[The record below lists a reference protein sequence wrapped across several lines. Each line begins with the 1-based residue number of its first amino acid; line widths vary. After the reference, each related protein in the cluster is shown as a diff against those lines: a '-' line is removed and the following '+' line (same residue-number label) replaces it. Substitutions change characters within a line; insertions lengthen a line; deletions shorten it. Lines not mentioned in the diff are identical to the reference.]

1 MSTTVTGSKRHLNIN
16 ADEFAG
22 DLNGTIN
29 TATTAATQSTSD
41 NSTKVATTAFV
52 KAQGYATGTIP
63 TFSTVGAA
71 FRDLGDVSVVSYVRV
86 NADETLS
93 YLNAAQFL
101 SAIGGQASGTYSTA
115 TGVADNADV
124 TPSWVPANDPSYLTS
139 QTSHSDVLVD
149 GDFTSQGFMKRGSSA
164 GSYSI
169 DTNTYST
176 ATGVANNADVTPSW
190 VPANDPSYLTSE
202 TSHSDV
208 LVDGDF
214 SSAGFMKTDGSGTYS
229 IDTNTYI
236 TSQATDFVSKA
247 NGGTFDDSIA
257 IADIIDGEFTAL
269 RLMNQKTYGA
279 GTGTNETV
287 RFAMGI
293 AESGETF
300 ANREGFVTE
309 ISTADQSD
317 SSNIN
322 VNFKVRDGGTITTY
336 QTVTGADLSVA
347 FAGTV
352 TSNGTTL
359 TGDQDIS
366 GIATN
371 TTNIATNVTN
381 IATNATAISNIPAN
395 PTDFVSKANGG
406 TFSGNVTVPD
416 LTVGGVTYGL
426 YHGTT
431 EDGYYFDDYG
441 GNRNLSLFLKNQR
454 ADIIRYQA
462 VDNFEYWNGS
472 AWVADSSQE
481 DNVKKLLDGRQDTH
495 YNVPSTY
502 YKFRF
507 TTNQSSGWPTRANIG
522 IQTSWSGST
531 WPGCQMLVEHYESS
545 SWVLHATMEFGGQAG
560 GSATALNSNDNG
572 IDNWGLMFKADSALH
587 DGQGSST
594 DTTRIT
600 IDFHG
605 WSPSNSSYT
614 TIPLQNIFITS
625 NYAGTENTD
634 YTNLLDHSRNLS
646 LAGNIVMANGKT
658 VDGVDISALPTS
670 FFDGA
675 YSSLSGTPSIPSIS
689 GLATE
694 TYVDTAESDAI
705 SAAATAGDARYNLV
719 SGNLKVDSKKVM
731 DLPSNS
737 TQRGPFQPLAT
748 MIRGAGTA
756 VYGDE
761 DFNAGSNSVNVYNN
775 QGGTGVVHTRETD
788 QTTLNQVAPNSSGYV
803 IKVVNNGNATSPG
816 RGGFYQTIS
825 SSNNKT
831 FVQVFQAKI
840 PATYSIG
847 YAENAQGT
855 NNTSYFLTDTAGTG
869 KFEWYVRV
877 SHCGDSGSFSS
888 GGHIYLSGGSA
899 GDQFTWYLASSE
911 IYNVTDAQ
919 AKKLRNLSVTND
931 LTVGGDITVTG
942 DLTVNG
948 ATVTV
953 DTTNLNVQDNN
964 ITLNYSSGDSSSS
977 AANAGIT
984 IQDAVDAS
992 TNATMLWDAT
1002 NDRFIFSHGVV
1013 SGSTVLT
1020 GDQDISGIA
1029 TNTSSISTN
1038 TTNIATNVTNIAT
1051 NVTNIATNATAISNI
1066 PAESYTQHESISEAT
1081 TGLNNSGRTYIQD
1094 ITLDSNGHVTGVATA
1109 TETVTN
1115 TDTNKFLSAVG
1126 LTTQGQTGVT
1136 FQITNGTN
1144 VTTSIFGSNAFNS
1157 TAIPSGNQIIDWSTA
1172 GSEKVIHSEYYTNT
1186 VYTHPQ
1192 YGTTDIDTS
1201 GSTIIDSI
1209 ATNST
1214 GHITAMGTRTL
1225 TLSDLGFTGNSAANV
1240 VANSTQSLINK
1251 TFTSCTLDFDSN
1263 VVSNVEVGNFKGSS
1277 IVFEAEGI
1285 SNNDTDLCIPTSA
1298 AVKDYVDNNSSSANY
1313 YLDGISKTNNVLTFS
1328 VNGAT
1333 NQTYEFGANA
1343 FNSTAIPSIS
1353 GLATTG
1359 YVDTAESDAI
1369 STASADATSKAD
1381 AALSSAQSYADTA
1394 EADAIS
1400 AAATAAA
1407 SLYVPNS
1414 GTTTIG
1420 GTKTITGSLIL
1431 NDGVGSSPTMRFIN
1445 GRETSG
1451 SSTPDE
1457 VSIFCN
1463 PTGKMK
1469 FQQKVFGGSNVV
1481 QATIDSSG
1489 LHVDNGLKVGTGAT
1503 ITTIED
1509 NDSLGTSDT
1518 KLATQGNIKAYV
1530 DNAVSSAGG
1539 GTMSNFTIRDDGGN
1553 DHTIDQGEFIQFDG
1567 VNCAFDRVTNPT
1579 TNNTSTPVVMRVTVP
1594 KGITEND
1601 FLICGNDVADNDFI
1615 RINGSV
1621 VEGRSASQV
1630 LSDIGAQASGSYLT
1644 SQTSHADVVV
1654 DGDFGSEGLMKRGSS
1669 AGSYSIVTDDSSNW
1683 NTAYGWGDHSGAGY
1697 LTSVA
1702 TANIG
1707 ANAVTLAKIKNLAK
1721 GRIIVGNSSNVTS
1734 ELSVGTV
1741 GHVLT
1746 VQTGSTLGWSAPSG
1760 GGSSYSLPTS
1770 STSTL
1775 GGVKLGSDTQLT
1787 QSYNAGGAGSSNRTY
1802 PVQLNSSNQMGVSVP
1817 WSNSNTTYSAGDGI
1831 GLSGTTF
1838 SVSAGTGLTTD
1849 TNGLSLSTGDE
1860 SNLGGF
1866 KIKHAHN
1873 SSVPTANN
1881 ASTTAARTYG
1891 ITKNGSDQLVVNV
1904 PWTSSGGQPASTV
1917 TSVSILSH
1925 ANLMVGHDGTSSD
1938 GMYLDFNSTTEMYI
1952 KDNNTNTARVTILA
1966 SNGNTTFSGEIAA
1979 GNFTSQSD
1987 RRIKKD
1993 IVDVSSD
2000 SALDTVMKTQGVRY
2014 HIKEENDEGVFPE
2027 KHKEKRKNG
2036 LKELGFIAQ
2045 DLEEVLPELVVTAED
2060 DSKSVD
2066 YMKMTVVL
2074 VEAMKEQQKQI
2085 EELKKLINGNT

>member
-1 MSTTVTGSKRHLNIN
+1 
-16 ADEFAG
+16 
-22 DLNGTIN
+22 
-29 TATTAATQSTSD
+29 
-41 NSTKVATTAFV
+41 
-52 KAQGYATGTIP
+52 
-63 TFSTVGAA
+63 
-71 FRDLGDVSVVSYVRV
+71 
-86 NADETLS
+86 
-93 YLNAAQFL
+93 
-101 SAIGGQASGTYSTA
+101 
-115 TGVADNADV
+115 
-124 TPSWVPANDPSYLTS
+124 
-139 QTSHSDVLVD
+139 
-149 GDFTSQGFMKRGSSA
+149 
-164 GSYSI
+164 
-169 DTNTYST
+169 
-176 ATGVANNADVTPSW
+176 
-190 VPANDPSYLTSE
+190 
-202 TSHSDV
+202 
-208 LVDGDF
+208 
-214 SSAGFMKTDGSGTYS
+214 
-229 IDTNTYI
+229 
-236 TSQATDFVSKA
+236 
-247 NGGTFDDSIA
+247 
-257 IADIIDGEFTAL
+257 
-269 RLMNQKTYGA
+269 
-279 GTGTNETV
+279 
-287 RFAMGI
+287 
-293 AESGETF
+293 
-300 ANREGFVTE
+300 
-309 ISTADQSD
+309 
-317 SSNIN
+317 
-322 VNFKVRDGGTITTY
+322 
-336 QTVTGADLSVA
+336 
-347 FAGTV
+347 
-352 TSNGTTL
+352 
-359 TGDQDIS
+359 
-366 GIATN
+366 
-371 TTNIATNVTN
+371 
-381 IATNATAISNIPAN
+381 
-395 PTDFVSKANGG
+395 
-406 TFSGNVTVPD
+406 
-416 LTVGGVTYGL
+416 
-426 YHGTT
+426 
-431 EDGYYFDDYG
+431 
-441 GNRNLSLFLKNQR
+441 
-454 ADIIRYQA
+454 
-462 VDNFEYWNGS
+462 
-472 AWVADSSQE
+472 
-481 DNVKKLLDGRQDTH
+481 
-495 YNVPSTY
+495 
-502 YKFRF
+502 
-507 TTNQSSGWPTRANIG
+507 
-522 IQTSWSGST
+522 
-531 WPGCQMLVEHYESS
+531 
-545 SWVLHATMEFGGQAG
+545 
-560 GSATALNSNDNG
+560 
-572 IDNWGLMFKADSALH
+572 
-587 DGQGSST
+587 
-594 DTTRIT
+594 
-600 IDFHG
+600 
-605 WSPSNSSYT
+605 
-614 TIPLQNIFITS
+614 
-625 NYAGTENTD
+625 
-634 YTNLLDHSRNLS
+634 
-646 LAGNIVMANGKT
+646 
-658 VDGVDISALPTS
+658 
-670 FFDGA
+670 
-675 YSSLSGTPSIPSIS
+675 
-689 GLATE
+689 
-694 TYVDTAESDAI
+694 
-705 SAAATAGDARYNLV
+705 
-719 SGNLKVDSKKVM
+719 
-731 DLPSNS
+731 
-737 TQRGPFQPLAT
+737 
-748 MIRGAGTA
+748 
-756 VYGDE
+756 
-761 DFNAGSNSVNVYNN
+761 
-775 QGGTGVVHTRETD
+775 
-788 QTTLNQVAPNSSGYV
+788 
-803 IKVVNNGNATSPG
+803 
-816 RGGFYQTIS
+816 
-825 SSNNKT
+825 
-831 FVQVFQAKI
+831 
-840 PATYSIG
+840 
-847 YAENAQGT
+847 
-855 NNTSYFLTDTAGTG
+855 
-869 KFEWYVRV
+869 
-877 SHCGDSGSFSS
+877 
-888 GGHIYLSGGSA
+888 
-899 GDQFTWYLASSE
+899 
-911 IYNVTDAQ
+911 
-919 AKKLRNLSVTND
+919 
-931 LTVGGDITVTG
+931 
-942 DLTVNG
+942 
-948 ATVTV
+948 
-953 DTTNLNVQDNN
+953 
-964 ITLNYSSGDSSSS
+964 
-977 AANAGIT
+977 
-984 IQDAVDAS
+984 
-992 TNATMLWDAT
+992 
-1002 NDRFIFSHGVV
+1002 
-1013 SGSTVLT
+1013 
-1020 GDQDISGIA
+1020 
-1029 TNTSSISTN
+1029 
-1038 TTNIATNVTNIAT
+1038 
-1051 NVTNIATNATAISNI
+1051 
-1066 PAESYTQHESISEAT
+1066 
-1081 TGLNNSGRTYIQD
+1081 
-1094 ITLDSNGHVTGVATA
+1094 
-1109 TETVTN
+1109 
-1115 TDTNKFLSAVG
+1115 
-1126 LTTQGQTGVT
+1126 
-1136 FQITNGTN
+1136 
-1144 VTTSIFGSNAFNS
+1144 
-1157 TAIPSGNQIIDWSTA
+1157 
-1172 GSEKVIHSEYYTNT
+1172 
-1186 VYTHPQ
+1186 
-1192 YGTTDIDTS
+1192 
-1201 GSTIIDSI
+1201 
-1209 ATNST
+1209 
-1214 GHITAMGTRTL
+1214 MGTRTL

-1369 STASADATSKAD
+1369 STASADATTKAD